1 MALMDIK
8 EVSAWLN
15 LKPSTLYLWVE
26 QGKIP
31 ALKIHGVIRFQR
43 DVIEEWLQAFR
54 TSQEEASSGTVPAPR
69 PEPTPCRRRHGA
81 DHVDTLIAQAKH
93 EVYTPSR
100 GKPDQDRATRK
111 GENDG
116 SV

>member
-15 LKPSTLYLWVE
+15 LKPSTLYLWVA

-43 DVIEEWLQAFR
+43 DAIDQWMQAFR
-54 TSQEEASSGTVPAPR
+54 TGQEETSSETVPEPR
-69 PEPTPCRRRHGA
+69 PEPPPRRGRHVT
-81 DHVDTLIAQAKH
+81 DDVDALIARAKA
-93 EVYTPSR
+93 EAYSSSP
-100 GKPDQDRATRK
+100 GDQTHAEGRRTTH
-111 GENDG
+111 G

>member
-15 LKPSTLYLWVE
+15 VKPATLYAWVAE
-26 QGKIP
+26 RKIP

-43 DVIEEWLQAFR
+43 DVLEQWMQAFR
-54 TSQEEASSGTVPAPR
+54 TDQAEASTGRGPAPR
-69 PEPTPCRRRHGA
+69 PELIPRRRGHGP
-81 DHVDTLIAQAKH
+81 DNVDALIARAKA
-93 EVYTPSR
+93 EAYSPSL
-100 GKPDQDRATRK
+100 GDQTHAK
-111 GENDG
+111 GRRHTHG

>member
-1 MALMDIK
+1 MPLMDIK

-15 LKPSTLYLWVE
+15 LKPSTLYLWVS

-43 DVIEEWLQAFR
+43 DVIEQWIQAFE
-54 TSQEEASSGTVPAPR
+54 TSQNLTSAGTAQAPQSLL
-69 PEPTPCRRRHGA
+69 RRHRHGT
-81 DHVDTLIAQAKH
+81 DNVDALIARAKAEAYH
-93 EVYTPSR
+93 PSPGDQTHAR
-100 GKPDQDRATRK
+100 GRRHH
-111 GENDG
+111 G

>member
-1 MALMDIK
+1 MPLMDIK

-15 LKPSTLYLWVE
+15 LKPSTLYLWVS

-43 DVIEEWLQAFR
+43 EVIEQWIQAFEI
-54 TSQEEASSGTVPAPR
+54 SQDPASAGTAQAPR
-69 PEPTPCRRRHGA
+69 SLPDRRRHGT
-81 DHVDTLIAQAKH
+81 DNVDALIARAKA
-93 EVYTPSR
+93 EVYHPSPGDQTHAR
-100 GKPDQDRATRK
+100 GRR
-111 GENDG
+111 NHG

>member
-1 MALMDIK
+1 MPLMDIK

-15 LKPSTLYLWVE
+15 LKPSTLYLWVS

-43 DVIEEWLQAFR
+43 EVIEQWMRAFQ
-54 TSQEEASSGTVPAPR
+54 TSQEITSSQTVPASRLAPI
-69 PEPTPCRRRHGA
+69 PPRRRRSI
-81 DHVDTLIAQAKH
+81 DNVDALIARAKAEAYH
-93 EVYTPSR
+93 PSPGDQTHAR
-100 GKPDQDRATRK
+100 GRRHH
-111 GENDG
+111 G